1 MCVLPTPCTHTHTGA
16 PSPVAL
22 RAVLTSGALGSQHG
36 HAWQEL
42 LEARSQG
49 TQGPAA
55 PVGPGTLW
63 SPVSP
68 PPVPPEAPKAPAPE
82 VPELVNSAPSG
93 LRVGQPLRTL
103 CFLDAP
109 GDCHTE

>member
-1 MCVLPTPCTHTHTGA
+1 MCVLPAPCTHTGA

-22 RAVLTSGALGSQHG
+22 GAVLTSDALGSQQG

-42 LEARSQG
+42 LETRAQG
-49 TQGPAA
+49 AQGPAA
-55 PVGPGTLW
+55 PAGPGMSW

-68 PPVPPEAPKAPAPE
+68 PPVPPKAPKAPAPE
-82 VPELVNSAPSG
+82 IPELVNSALSG
-93 LRVGQPLRTL
+93 LRAGQLLRKL
-103 CFLDAP
+103 CFLGGP